1 MAVMRMLIR
10 FPKHQHNLYQYMTY
24 GESVFNVPFYGW
36 FKTKGVDVNNL
47 WVAYG
52 LLAVA
57 IISEVIGSTFL
68 VKSEGFSKLF
78 PSIMVVILFSLAFYL
93 LSQVIKIIP
102 LGIAYAIWAGVGIVL
117 TAMVGYVLFKQTLDA
132 PAIIGIVLIVSGVVV
147 INLFSQSTGH

>member
-1 MAVMRMLIR
+1 M
-10 FPKHQHNLYQYMTY
+10 
-24 GESVFNVPFYGW
+24 
-36 FKTKGVDVNNL
+36 NNL

>member
-1 MAVMRMLIR
+1 
-10 FPKHQHNLYQYMTY
+10 
-24 GESVFNVPFYGW
+24 
-36 FKTKGVDVNNL
+36 
-47 WVAYG
+47 
-52 LLAVA
+52 
-57 IISEVIGSTFL
+57 
-68 VKSEGFSKLF
+68 
-78 PSIMVVILFSLAFYL
+78 MVVILFSLAFYL

>member
-24 GESVFNVPFYGW
+24 HESVFNVPFYGW
-36 FKTKGVDVNNL
+36 FETKGVDVNNL
-47 WVAYG
+47 WVAYS